1 MSRITEYIHKFHTS
15 SKKAFMRQVY
25 YKIKVSAVYNLYFM
39 HDRLFDTR
47 KKYKEAQNICVPIKI
62 DTSKLDITQ
71 MDKAMA
77 QQLWTMYQ
85 THRFDL
91 LGSGWVKNGFINN
104 ATGLDGYRYDSIE
117 LKSDSNGEFL
127 RKLLCGRNYKSSQ
140 KIWQLI
146 SPSYKPIDWQK
157 DFKSGYRW
165 GADQWYRP
173 QGNAKKPGGDIK
185 VPWELARLQH
195 FPRLAILALK
205 LSEHR
210 KEIFEEFCNQL
221 LDFIAQNPP
230 RMGVNYMCTM
240 DVGIRTA
247 NVALAYS
254 LFYDMGMIFS
264 KELETVVSNFMFQQ
278 CEHIMKNLEWSD
290 ILTSNHY
297 FANIAGLLF
306 GSAVL
311 PECSKKERWL
321 QFAVEEIKK
330 EIEKQFYREGTN
342 KEGSTAYHRLTGEM
356 AVYSLALIHCL
367 SKQGKC
373 SDAKDDLYDMINRA
387 GIFIVDITNPE
398 GTFTQIGDND
408 SGIFFRLS
416 ITGALTTAQK
426 AKEKYSNLQYYMPED
441 EKEAYLDE
449 CMNDGFPFCSAVY
462 GLCGNP
468 MLQHAKEVY
477 PLEYSLVSQIMGE
490 SHGLKISKDT
500 LGKEK
505 IENSFSTLEY
515 CSEMDFISQ
524 EGSLLDNMERICY
537 PSFGLYIY
545 RSKRLYLCIN
555 ACDNGQKGN
564 AGHAHND
571 KLSFEL
577 FMDGNCIF
585 RDCGTY
591 VYTPLPEER
600 NRFRSIRMHNTIY
613 TGEEQNEFIN
623 LFSMK
628 SRTKCRCIR
637 WCETEAV
644 FEVRYG
650 EVHHIRMFTISSDK
664 VLVNDYCN
672 VPFEENWKQEVM
684 TYGYGKKENFI
695 C

>member
-1 MSRITEYIHKFHTS
+1 MSRIAEYIHKFHTS

-25 YKIKVSAVYNLYFM
+25 YKLKVNAVYNLYFV
-39 HDRLFDTR
+39 HDRIFDTR
-47 KKYKEAQNICVPIKI
+47 KKYKEAQSMCVPIKI
-62 DTSKLDITQ
+62 DTSRLDINQ
-71 MDKAMA
+71 IDKAMA
-77 QQLWTMYQ
+77 QQLWKMYQ
-85 THRFDL
+85 SHRFDL
-91 LGSGWVKNGFINN
+91 LGSGWVKNGFLNN

-117 LKSDSNGEFL
+117 LQSDSNGEFL
-127 RKLLCGRNYKSSQ
+127 LNLLCSRNYKSSQ

-146 SPSYKPIDWQK
+146 SLSYIPIDWQK

-195 FPRLAILALK
+195 FPRMAIIALK
-205 LSEHR
+205 LSECR
-210 KEIFEEFCNQL
+210 KDIFEEFCNQL

-254 LFYDMGMIFS
+254 LFYDMGMLFS
-264 KELETVVSNFMFQQ
+264 EELEKVISNFMFQQ

-297 FANIAGLLF
+297 FANVAGLLF

-311 PECSKKERWL
+311 PECQKKERWQ
-321 QFAVEEIKK
+321 QFAVKQVKQEID
-330 EIEKQFYREGTN
+330 KQFYREGTN
-342 KEGSTAYHRLTGEM
+342 KEGSTAYHRLTGDM
-356 AVYSLALIHCL
+356 AVYSLALIHYL

-373 SDAKDDLYDMINRA
+373 SDAEDVLYDMINKA
-387 GIFIVDITNPE
+387 GIFTVDITNPE
-398 GTFTQIGDND
+398 GLFSQIGDND
-408 SGIFFRLS
+408 SGVFFRLS
-416 ITGALTTAQK
+416 ITGEILTTKK
-426 AKEKYSNLQYYMPED
+426 AKQKYKNLQNYMPED
-441 EKEAYLDE
+441 EEEPYLDE

-462 GLCGNP
+462 GLCQNP
-468 MLQHAKEVY
+468 MLQQAKEVY
-477 PLEYSLVSQIMGE
+477 PLEYSLVSQMMDNNLGQ
-490 SHGLKISKDT
+490 KIP
-500 LGKEK
+500 
-505 IENSFSTLEY
+505 ENALSVEQINGTFSTLEY
-515 CSEMDFISQ
+515 CSAKEFISQ
-524 EGSLLDNMERICY
+524 EGSLLNNMKRICY
-537 PSFGLYIY
+537 PSFGLYIF
-545 RSKRLYLCIN
+545 RSQSLYLCIN

-577 FMDGNCIF
+577 FINGKCIF
-585 RDCGTY
+585 CDCGTY

-600 NRFRSIRMHNTIY
+600 NQFRSIHTHNTIY
-613 TGEEQNEFIN
+613 AGEEQNEFIN

-628 SRTKCRCIR
+628 SRTECRCIR

-650 EVHHIRMFTISSDK
+650 DIHHIRAFKISDEK
-664 VLVNDYCN
+664 VSVNDYCN
-672 VPFEENWKQEVM
+672 VPFEENWKQGAI
-684 TYGYGKKENFI
+684 TYGYGKKENSI